1 MLNATFSGI
10 FNQSMWSWKLME
22 TCNWKGLL
30 CGKAFNACFFGK
42 SLSSICFSL
51 ARVPLTAKQT
61 TFLPFCVPWS
71 DTDHRLAR
79 TIVLSRNYSIIL
91 RGAWRKGEKV
101 GLKLLSF
108 TYFTHS
114 GWKSQE
120 KSHSTLR
127 AKRAKLT
134 FWVDKSWLK
143 TPKIVIFGEFLK
155 CDILVFFK
163 QCDYLWPP
171 H

>member
-1 MLNATFSGI
+1 
-10 FNQSMWSWKLME
+10 MWSWKLMK

-114 GWKSQE
+114 GYKSQK
-120 KSHSTLR
+120 KSHS
-127 AKRAKLT
+127 KLSERSELNLHFEWT
-134 FWVDKSWLK
+134 KVDW
-143 TPKIVIFGEFLK
+143 K
-155 CDILVFFK
+155 CQKWSNLFFEKVKLVVK
-163 QCDYLWPP
+163 
-171 H
+171 

>member
-1 MLNATFSGI
+1 
-10 FNQSMWSWKLME
+10 ME

-91 RGAWRKGEKV
+91 RAAQEGRGEKNPKSRSAAFV
-101 GLKLLSF
+101 FLLPV
-108 TYFTHS
+108 TT
-114 GWKSQE
+114 
-120 KSHSTLR
+120 TLMEFFR
-127 AKRAKLT
+127 PRGVLH
-134 FWVDKSWLK
+134 VK
-143 TPKIVIFGEFLK
+143 T
-155 CDILVFFK
+155 LVSSS
-163 QCDYLWPP
+163 PA
-171 H
+171 

>member
-1 MLNATFSGI
+1 
-10 FNQSMWSWKLME
+10 MWSWKLMK